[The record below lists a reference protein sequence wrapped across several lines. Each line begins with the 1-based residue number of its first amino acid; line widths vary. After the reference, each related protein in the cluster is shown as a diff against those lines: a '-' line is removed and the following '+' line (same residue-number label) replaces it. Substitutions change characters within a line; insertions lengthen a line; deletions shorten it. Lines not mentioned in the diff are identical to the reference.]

1 MAASVPLYD
10 EHSKTTQF
18 SGYGYGSSSA
28 ELYTNTQHFDR
39 PTYFKYAADIQV
51 RIIIIIILSV
61 LIQRYNAILLLLH
74 DCFVK
79 EEEE

>member
-1 MAASVPLYD
+1 MINTVKQPS
-10 EHSKTTQF
+10 F

-51 RIIIIIILSV
+51 RIIIIIIIIILSV

>member
-1 MAASVPLYD
+1 MINTVKQPSFPVTAMAR
-10 EHSKTTQF
+10 
-18 SGYGYGSSSA
+18 SSA

-51 RIIIIIILSV
+51 RIIIIIIIILSV
-61 LIQRYNAILLLLH
+61 LIQRYNAILLLQH